1 MASGQKIL
9 RGMLLNDGFSKV
21 NSAILFFCCYGLR
34 YMKYRRCFMLC
45 RCAQML
51 RLESANENRR
61 IDARI
66 IQADVP
72 VHVRSGGAA
81 G

>member
-1 MASGQKIL
+1 
-9 RGMLLNDGFSKV
+9 
-21 NSAILFFCCYGLR
+21 
-34 YMKYRRCFMLC
+34 MLC
-45 RCAQML
+45 RCVQML
-51 RLESANENRR
+51 RLECANENRR

-66 IQADVP
+66 IEADVP